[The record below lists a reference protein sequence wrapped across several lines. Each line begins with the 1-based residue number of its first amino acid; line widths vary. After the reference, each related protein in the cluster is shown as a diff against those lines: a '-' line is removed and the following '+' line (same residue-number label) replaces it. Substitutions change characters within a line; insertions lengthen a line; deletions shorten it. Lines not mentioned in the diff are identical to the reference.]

1 MFSGLSLLGL
11 GSVGLLV
18 FYGLG
23 VSVSGFF

>member
-1 MFSGLSLLGL
+1 MLSGLSLLGL
-11 GSVGLLV
+11 GFVGLLG